1 MAKIFI
7 LFLLMFCLVGWGK
20 IEEVKGV
27 TVKPNRSLILGKVE
41 KIKKD
46 FPYVTLTVKVIRS
59 CAVEKYVNFI
69 KANEIIEIQP
79 DYTGKEF
86 KPSSFFKKERNLN
99 NLQAYYFLPGD
110 YFFAEVSPLED
121 ERKKRVLYFNIQRVN
136 EESALKMV
144 EKPDEFLKSYRLP
157 MPSELP
163 PKPPREYARLA
174 SVLYELIK
182 SPDRSDFAKRHGLY
196 LEQDKVRVII
206 ELLPEFKEVKG
217 DYEMVVEGT
226 TNRLIK
232 ALVPID
238 QLGSLAKNPSVG
250 FIRPPHKPHP
260 LPSSPTE
267 PTKHSRSGVKEKGEW
282 DGEENAVK
290 D

>member
-7 LFLLMFCLVGWGK
+7 LFLLIFCLVGWGK
-20 IEEVKGV
+20 TEEVKGV

-46 FPYVTLTVKVIRS
+46 FPYVTLTVKIIRS
-59 CAVEKYVNFI
+59 YAVEKYVNFI
-69 KANEIIEIQP
+69 KEGEIIEIQP

-86 KPSSFFKKERNLN
+86 KPSSFFKEEENLD

-144 EKPDEFLKSYRLP
+144 EKPDEFLKSYHLP
-157 MPSELP
+157 LPSKLP

-182 SPDRSDFAKRHGLY
+182 SPDRSDFAQRHGLY
-196 LEQDKVRVII
+196 LSQEKVRVII
-206 ELLPEFKEVKG
+206 ELLPGVKEVEG
-217 DYEMVVEGT
+217 DYEMVVEGRT
-226 TNRLIK
+226 KNLIK

-238 QLGSLAKNPSVG
+238 QLGLLAEDPWVG

-260 LPSSPTE
+260 LSPSTTNPTGLN
-267 PTKHSRSGVKEKGEW
+267 RSEIKKGAE
-282 DGEENAVK
+282 
-290 D
+290 

>member
-7 LFLLMFCLVGWGK
+7 LFLLMFCLMEWGP
-20 IEEVKGV
+20 IEETEGV
-27 TVKPNRSLILGKVE
+27 TINPNRSLILGKVE
-41 KIKKD
+41 KIKRD

-59 CAVEKYVNFI
+59 YAVEKYVNFI
-69 KANEIIEIQP
+69 KTNEIIEIQP

-86 KPSSFFKKERNLN
+86 RPSSFFKEEENLN

-144 EKPDEFLKSYRLP
+144 EPPNEFLKSYHLP
-157 MPSELP
+157 PPSKLP

-182 SPDRSDFAKRHGLY
+182 SPDRGDFARRHGLY

-238 QLGSLAKNPSVG
+238 QLDSLAKNPSVG
-250 FIRPPHKPHP
+250 FIRPPHKPQP
-260 LPSSPTE
+260 LSPSTTNPTRLD
-267 PTKHSRSGVKEKGEW
+267 HSEIKKGAE
-282 DGEENAVK
+282 
-290 D
+290 

>member
-1 MAKIFI
+1 
-7 LFLLMFCLVGWGK
+7 MFCLVGWGK
-20 IEEVKGV
+20 IEEVKGI
-27 TVKPNRSLILGKVE
+27 TVNPNRSLILGKVE

-69 KANEIIEIQP
+69 KEDEIIEIEP
-79 DYTGKEF
+79 HYTGKEF
-86 KPSSFFKKERNLN
+86 RPSSFFKKERNLN

-121 ERKKRVLYFNIQRVN
+121 ERKKKVLYLNIQRVN

-144 EKPDEFLKSYRLP
+144 EKPDGFLKSYRLP
-157 MPSELP
+157 IPSELP
-163 PKPPREYARLA
+163 PKPPREYTKLA

-182 SPDRSDFAKRHGLY
+182 SHHRSDFVKRHGLY

-206 ELLPEFKEVKG
+206 ELLPGFKEVKG
-217 DYEMVVEGT
+217 DYEMVIEGRT
-226 TNRLIK
+226 DSLTK
-232 ALVPID
+232 VLVPVD
-238 QLGSLAKNPSVG
+238 QLGSLAKDPWVG

-267 PTKHSRSGVKEKGEW
+267 PTKHSRSGIKEKGE
-282 DGEENAVK
+282 
-290 D
+290 

>member
-20 IEEVKGV
+20 IKEAKGV
-27 TVKPNRSLILGKVE
+27 IVNPNRSLILGKVE

-69 KANEIIEIQP
+69 KANEIIEIEP
-79 DYTGKEF
+79 HYTGKEF

-110 YFFAEVSPLED
+110 YFFAEVSPGED
-121 ERKKRVLYFNIQRVN
+121 EKEKRVLYLNIQRVN

-144 EKPDEFLKSYRLP
+144 EKPDGFLKSYRLP
-157 MPSELP
+157 IPSELP

-182 SPDRSDFAKRHGLY
+182 SHHRSDFAQRHGLY

-206 ELLPEFKEVKG
+206 ELLPKFKEVKG
-217 DYEMVVEGT
+217 DYEMVIEGR
-226 TNRLIK
+226 TNSLIK
-232 ALVPID
+232 VLVLVD
-238 QLGSLAKNPSVG
+238 QLGSLAKDPWVG

-267 PTKHSRSGVKEKGEW
+267 PTKHSRSGVKEKGE
-282 DGEENAVK
+282 
-290 D
+290 

>member
-27 TVKPNRSLILGKVE
+27 TVNPNRSLILGKVE

-46 FPYVTLTVKVIRS
+46 FPYVTLTAKVIGS

-86 KPSSFFKKERNLN
+86 KLSSFFKEEENLN

-121 ERKKRVLYFNIQRVN
+121 ERKKRVLYLNIQRVN
-136 EESALKMV
+136 QESALKMI
-144 EKPDEFLKSYRLP
+144 EKPDGFLKSYRFP
-157 MPSELP
+157 IPSKLP

-182 SPDRSDFAKRHGLY
+182 SPDRSDFAQRHGLY
-196 LEQDKVRVII
+196 LEQDKVQVII
-206 ELLPEFKEVKG
+206 ELLPQFKEVKG
-217 DYEMVVEGT
+217 DYEMVIEGR
-226 TNRLIK
+226 TNSLIK
-232 ALVPID
+232 VLVPVD
-238 QLGSLAKNPSVG
+238 QLGSLAKDPRVG

-267 PTKHSRSGVKEKGEW
+267 PTKHSRSGVNEKEEW